1 MEESYVQDMLKKLDD
16 LYSKKRV
23 LQIEMEQTQEGIE
36 FLQTLLMFKYNEDKR
51 KKEKEV
57 YWTKRVSEKSCKR

>member
-1 MEESYVQDMLKKLDD
+1 MEEDYVQGMLKKLDD
-16 LYSKKRV
+16 LYSKKRI